1 MLLGPIRLIKRKSEE
16 ELTRGIYSVR
26 MKRRERETE
35 TKERRERLKESGER
49 ERERG
54 DRETLGQYEVA
65 VEL

>member
-1 MLLGPIRLIKRKSEE
+1 MLLGPIRLIKRQSEE

-26 MKRRERETE
+26 MKGRERETE

-49 ERERG
+49 ERG